1 MVAMN
6 GNRYKL
12 LGFVV
17 WQGGK
22 WYLRKRA
29 RSAGK
34 LLAGGL
40 AAAGTLTAAALAA
53 KRLAS

>member
-1 MVAMN
+1 MN

-12 LGFVV
+12 VGFVV

-22 WYLRKRA
+22 WYLRKRV
-29 RSAGK
+29 RSARK
-34 LLAGGL
+34 LALGA
-40 AAAGTLTAAALAA
+40 AVAAGTLTAAALAA

>member
-1 MVAMN
+1 MAAMN
-6 GNRYKL
+6 GTRYKL

>member
-1 MVAMN
+1 MN

-12 LGFVV
+12 VGFVV

-22 WYLRKRA
+22 WYLRKRVRTA
-29 RSAGK
+29 RKIAV
-34 LLAGGL
+34 GGVVV
-40 AAAGTLTAAALAA
+40 AGTLTIAALAA

>member
-1 MVAMN
+1 MS

-22 WYLRKRA
+22 WYVRKRLRPA
-29 RSAGK
+29 RK
-34 LLAGGL
+34 LAVGGIVV
-40 AAAGTLTAAALAA
+40 AGTLAAAALAA
-53 KRLAS
+53 KRLTG

>member
-1 MVAMN
+1 MN

-12 LGFVV
+12 VGFVV

-22 WYLRKRA
+22 WYLRKRVRAA
-29 RSAGK
+29 RKIAV
-34 LLAGGL
+34 GGV
-40 AAAGTLTAAALAA
+40 AVAGTLTAAALAA